1 MSFMNTLSQKE
12 RDTLRAVVRTVHMKH
27 YPKDFKTV
35 YEIDK
40 VIDSIGPEV
49 AASMIKIGT
58 DNQVL
63 DS

>member
-27 YPKDFKTV
+27 YPKDFRTV

-40 VIDSIGPEV
+40 LIDSIGPEV
-49 AASMIKIGT
+49 AASMIKIGI
-58 DNQVL
+58 DNRVL